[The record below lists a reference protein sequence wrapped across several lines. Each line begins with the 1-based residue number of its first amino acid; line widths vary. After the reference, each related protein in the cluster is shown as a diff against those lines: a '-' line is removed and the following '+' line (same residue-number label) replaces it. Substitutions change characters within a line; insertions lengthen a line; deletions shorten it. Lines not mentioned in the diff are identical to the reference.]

1 MMTFA
6 GRISS
11 QFTIQRGKPVI
22 WFTSDT
28 HFGHAR
34 ILELCDRPFDSV
46 EEMNE
51 VLIDN
56 WNSVVGHNDL
66 VCHLGDAVMG
76 TFAENVQ
83 ILGRLNGT
91 IRLVPGNHDRVSF
104 AYHCKDAA
112 RARFR
117 KMYEDQG
124 VYILPEQLH
133 GWPVEGMSISHYPF
147 NDDRYPE
154 LSPENVGQW
163 LLHGHVH
170 NEWQTFNR
178 MINVGVDVWDYT
190 PVSFDT
196 IREIIS

>member
-1 MMTFA
+1 M
-6 GRISS
+6 
-11 QFTIQRGKPVI
+11 I

-51 VLIDN
+51 ALIDN
-56 WNSVVGHNDL
+56 WNSVVGHGDT
-66 VCHLGDAVMG
+66 VFHLGDAVMG
-76 TFAENVQ
+76 TFAENVK
-83 ILGRLNGT
+83 ILGRLNGM
-91 IRLVPGNHDRVSF
+91 IVLIPGNHDRFSS
-104 AYHCKDAA
+104 AYHTNPTA

-117 KMYEDQG
+117 GMYESQG
-124 VYILPEQLH
+124 IVLGKEIGETVSID
-133 GWPVEGMSISHYPF
+133 GWWADMCHYPF

-154 LSPENVGQW
+154 LSPIDNGQW

-170 NEWQTFNR
+170 NDWQINDR
-178 MINVGVDVWDYT
+178 QINVGVDVWDYT
-190 PVSFDT
+190 PVSADT